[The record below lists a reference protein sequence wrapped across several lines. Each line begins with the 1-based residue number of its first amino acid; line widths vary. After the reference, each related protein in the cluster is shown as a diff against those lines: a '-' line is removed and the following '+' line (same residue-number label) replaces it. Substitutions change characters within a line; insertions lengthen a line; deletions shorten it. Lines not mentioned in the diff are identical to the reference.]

1 LQRGKKE
8 KQKRE
13 KKERE
18 RGTEEQFVIVY
29 KRVGGF

>member
-29 KRVGGF
+29 KRVGRF